1 MLFTQWWLFSNLAD
15 PDTYPLPPA
24 FNPLNE
30 SDIDDFLRRQP
41 LAPEISDAADLLWSS
56 SHQPAIELMLML
68 YHKRLKARN
77 TFQHPSPSVAFAH
90 AIVAADASYSEEQKV
105 IVNHIIHNGKRRD
118 GDFLFTRSTSPTS
131 SPSPSSA
138 PAPAPAP
145 ASPAM
150 GTTRGTTRQREVDDD
165 GGVAVKKRKREE

>member
-90 AIVAADASYSEEQKV
+90 AIVAADTSYSEEQKV

-118 GDFLFTRSTSPTS
+118 GNFLFTRSTSPI
-131 SPSPSSA
+131 PS
-138 PAPAPAP
+138 PAPAP
-145 ASPAM
+145 ASNAM
-150 GTTRGTTRQREVDDD
+150 GTTRGTTRQREVDDE
-165 GGVAVKKRKREE
+165 GVAVKKRKREE